1 MKVWRV
7 LILLGAGIAS
17 AAVEMPPV
25 FSDFMVLQRD
35 VPLRL
40 AGRGDAGEQ
49 ITVEFA
55 GQRRQTVVDSNR
67 NWQIRLEPLE
77 ACREGLT
84 LSVQGNTRL
93 EFYDVLVGDVWLCSG
108 QSNMYF
114 RVKDAADGTEI
125 AARQKNRSI
134 RMLKIEP
141 AWSREPREL
150 LVKSWQTVR
159 PDNAPMMGALPLLL
173 AEELQRNL
181 DVPVGIIDNSM
192 SGTRIEVWT
201 YPPAFR
207 SVPALRKTAEW
218 AEAEIA
224 RMTSWPRGTYQ
235 GRLNRL
241 PALVFNA
248 MVWPV
253 TPFQFRGV
261 IWYQGEG
268 NHTEGMLYAEK
279 LRALTGGWRKLFHN
293 PQLPFY
299 IVQLPPFDYWGED
312 PGIIPELRRAQQ
324 CFVKT
329 DRNAALVVTSDLGD
343 PADIHPKDKRPL
355 ATRIAGVIQAREF
368 EGDSA
373 GFSPMAQR
381 AIFEVEHVV
390 VEFADPNGLKSRDGK
405 PLNHLEIAGKDGIFH
420 QAEGTIDHERLIIAS
435 PLVPEPVS
443 VRFGWHKLANPNL
456 VNRCGV
462 PAAPFK
468 FDKEAERFEGGT
480 DTKGRRNWM
489 EKKYTGEI
497 TTSAVGR
504 RAAAARSHVG
514 KRPPPARRHTVSGRI
529 KDQAGP
535 PRCFYGVR
543 LALRYKTNRR

>member
-1 MKVWRV
+1 
-7 LILLGAGIAS
+7 
-17 AAVEMPPV
+17 
-25 FSDFMVLQRD
+25 
-35 VPLRL
+35 
-40 AGRGDAGEQ
+40 
-49 ITVEFA
+49 
-55 GQRRQTVVDSNR
+55 
-67 NWQIRLEPLE
+67 
-77 ACREGLT
+77 
-84 LSVQGNTRL
+84 
-93 EFYDVLVGDVWLCSG
+93 
-108 QSNMYF
+108 MYF

-355 ATRIAGVIQAREF
+355 ATRIAGVILAREF
-368 EGDSA
+368 EGNSA

-381 AIFEVEHVV
+381 AIFKKEHVV

-443 VRFGWHKLANPNL
+443 VRFGWHKSANPNL
-456 VNRCGV
+456 VNRNGIPV
-462 PAAPFK
+462 APFK
-468 FDKEAERFEGGT
+468 FEKEIDRSGCPENEICKIRGRYGCKRNAEL
-480 DTKGRRNWM
+480 D
-489 EKKYTGEI
+489 EKEI
-497 TTSAVGR
+497 FR
-504 RAAAARSHVG
+504 
-514 KRPPPARRHTVSGRI
+514 
-529 KDQAGP
+529 
-535 PRCFYGVR
+535 
-543 LALRYKTNRR
+543 